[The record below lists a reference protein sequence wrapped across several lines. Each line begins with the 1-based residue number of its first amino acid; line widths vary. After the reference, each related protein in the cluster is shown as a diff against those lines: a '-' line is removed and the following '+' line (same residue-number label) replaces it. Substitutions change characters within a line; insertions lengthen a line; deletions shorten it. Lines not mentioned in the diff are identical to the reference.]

1 MFLLRGVMSK
11 NIISISATALCYN
24 SGHLRSGF
32 KGLNINF
39 KLTKLSKNPDKN
51 IISQIIHKAV
61 AHIILLIFKPNKLFN
76 KNSKIRKI

>member
-1 MFLLRGVMSK
+1 MSE

-24 SGHLRSGF
+24 SGHLLEGF

-39 KLTKLSKNPDKN
+39 KLANLSKNPGKN
-51 IISQIIHKAV
+51 MISQIIHKAV
-61 AHIILLIFKPNKLFN
+61 THIILFIFKPNKLFN